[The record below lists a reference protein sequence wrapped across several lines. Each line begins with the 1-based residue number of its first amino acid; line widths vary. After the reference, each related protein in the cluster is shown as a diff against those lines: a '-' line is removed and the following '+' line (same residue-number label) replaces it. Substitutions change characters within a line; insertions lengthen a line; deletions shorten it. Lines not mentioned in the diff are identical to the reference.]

1 MLKIDSTYG
10 SDENGLVWG
19 YRFTPC
25 QPGESITAEAAK
37 EFLALPDSIPSK
49 EFLWLHFSLS
59 NSASELWL
67 QRNLNLPESFYETL
81 HNEVGSTRLEQDEDS
96 LIAVIYDV
104 LFDFAFDASAAA
116 TASLFI
122 QPRLLVSIRLRPLRS
137 IDRLRAA
144 VRTGRVFRSTIELL
158 AHLLQEQ
165 ADVLV
170 DILRQSTLRVNR
182 IEDKLIANRITIS
195 RIELGSLRRVLVRL
209 QRLLAPEPAALFR
222 LLNRPPEWIA
232 EAELQDLQQAAEEFS
247 AAVGDAAVLI
257 ERVKLLQEELTA
269 QVNEQTNRTLFV
281 LTVVTVLALPINLVA
296 GMFGMNVGGI
306 PLADNNYGFLAI
318 VGILS
323 ILTLLLA
330 YLAFGKQ
337 RN

>member
-19 YRFTPC
+19 YRFTPY
-25 QPGESITAEAAK
+25 QPGKSITAEVAK
-37 EFLALPDSIPSK
+37 EFLALPDSVPAE

-67 QRNLNLPESFYETL
+67 QRNLNLPKPFYETL
-81 HNEVGSTRLEQDEDS
+81 NNEVGSTRLEQDEDS

-104 LFDFAFDASAAA
+104 LFDFAFDASAVA

-122 QPRLLVSIRLRPLRS
+122 QTRLLVSIRLQPLRS

-158 AHLLQEQ
+158 ADLLQEQ

-170 DILRQSTLRVNR
+170 DILRQSTLRVDI
-182 IEDKLIANRITIS
+182 IEDKLLANRITIS

-232 EAELQDLQQAAEEFS
+232 EADLQDLQQAAEEFS
-247 AAVGDAAVLI
+247 AAVGDAAALI

-269 QVNEQTNRTLFV
+269 RVNEQTNRTLFV

-296 GMFGMNVGGI
+296 ALFGMNVGGI
-306 PLADNNYGFLAI
+306 PLTDNNYGFLAI
-318 VGILS
+318 VGVLL
-323 ILTLLLA
+323 ILTVLLA
-330 YLAFGKQ
+330 YLTFGKQ

>member
-1 MLKIDSTYG
+1 MFKIDSTYG
-10 SDENGLVWG
+10 SDKNGLIWG
-19 YRFTPC
+19 YQFTPS
-25 QPGESITAEAAK
+25 QPGKLITIEAATK
-37 EFLALPDSIPSK
+37 FLTLPETVSSEEFI
-49 EFLWLHFSLS
+49 WLHFSLS

-67 QRNLNLPESFYETL
+67 RRNLNLPEPFYETL
-81 HNEVGSTRLEQDEDS
+81 HNEVGSTRLEQDADS
-96 LIAVIYDV
+96 LMAVIYDV
-104 LFDFAFDASAAA
+104 LFDFAFDASAVA

-144 VRTGRVFRSTIELL
+144 VRTGQVFDSTIELL
-158 AHLLQEQ
+158 THLLQEQ

-170 DILRQSTLRVNR
+170 DILRQSTLQVDR
-182 IEDKLIANRITIS
+182 IEDKLMANQVTVS

-222 LLNRPPEWIA
+222 LLNRPPEWIV
-232 EAELQDLQQAAEEFS
+232 EADIQNLQQAAEELS
-247 AAVGDAAVLI
+247 AAVGDAAALI

-296 GMFGMNVGGI
+296 SLFGMNVGGM
-306 PLADNNYGFLAI
+306 PLTNNNYGFFLI
-318 VGILS
+318 VSVLS
-323 ILTLLLA
+323 IITLLLA
-330 YLAFGKQ
+330 YLAFSKQ